1 MVGRAI
7 RLPETGDHLAPERCP
22 FVPRQFRA
30 GDATS
35 PASQGSETLCNRR
48 QAEGGASFCCMH
60 SRVQRVAEARLGAA
74 AALLASTVVST
85 AGGSALAKPLST
97 RVLN

>member
-1 MVGRAI
+1 LG
-7 RLPETGDHLAPERCP
+7 APFGCLKPVITWR
-22 FVPRQFRA
+22 RR
-30 GDATS
+30 DARSS
-35 PASQGSETLCNRR
+35 PGSFEQATPLLQPVKESETLCDRR
-48 QAEGGASFCCMH
+48 QAEGGASFCWMH